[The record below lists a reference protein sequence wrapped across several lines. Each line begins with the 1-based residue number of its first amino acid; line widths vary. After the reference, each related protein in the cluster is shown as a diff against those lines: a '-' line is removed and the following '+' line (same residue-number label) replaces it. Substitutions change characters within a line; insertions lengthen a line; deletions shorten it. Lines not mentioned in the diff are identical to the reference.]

1 MRAQASKTNHNVK
14 QVGTGAYAVFSNSTR
29 LELVIVAAVLLVLML
44 CSRPPRSGNA
54 EVPAG
59 RAHMPTPTP
68 SWRQESSPAV
78 PPVVDAS
85 MQDSAGTARSEEM
98 PPVDVQPRFKR
109 VGIVDARN
117 CGNPKYTDLLYG
129 EVTVRWIWNGQKMV
143 PKKVCVVDEGNGVTS
158 VWCFDQQEGI
168 TITERLEPIDSLQ

>member
-1 MRAQASKTNHNVK
+1 M
-14 QVGTGAYAVFSNSTR
+14 FSNSTR

-54 EVPAG
+54 EVRAG
-59 RAHMPTPTP
+59 RADMPIQMP
-68 SWRQESSPAV
+68 SSRKQSTLAVSPVA
-78 PPVVDAS
+78 DAS
-85 MQDSAGTARSEEM
+85 MQNNIGTAHSEEM

-117 CGNPKYTDLLYG
+117 CGNPKYRDLLYG

-158 VWCFDQQEGI
+158 VWCFDQQEGV
-168 TITERLEPIDSLQ
+168 TITERLEPIDSSQ